1 MLFDPQECCVFVCT
15 CVSGWGWVTGLF
27 LQCSLCCS
35 YVFYFGFVCVHACL
49 LRVDALCMCA
59 RPTSL
64 YLCISE
70 WEYVCAPVHIWGS
83 CTPVWDNST
92 ASGLVCC
99 VWIIKVVSLIIKS
112 SLSWWEPEEGD
123 GARERG
129 RERGII
135 VSAAGVHA
143 RSLSSIVYCGWDV
156 SWAQVFSALCARPLS
171 SPRHI
176 RSRAHTYSYIRAH
189 VHVVQECTDTRAL
202 SQTHVSLPFLE
213 AKASEL
219 CYKSICH
226 M

>member
-1 MLFDPQECCVFVCT
+1 
-15 CVSGWGWVTGLF
+15 
-27 LQCSLCCS
+27 
-35 YVFYFGFVCVHACL
+35 
-49 LRVDALCMCA
+49 MCA
-59 RPTSL
+59 RPTLL

-70 WEYVCAPVHIWGS
+70 CEYVCAPVHIWGS

-92 ASGLVCC
+92 AGGLVCC

-176 RSRAHTYSYIRAH
+176 RSRAHTYSYIRARCSGVYRHSRTESNTRIASFLGSEGLGALLQKHLPH
-189 VHVVQECTDTRAL
+189 VAAVTVLFSHTVLTTACKHLKMHSSYIPVVQMCFPNKNKTWRF
-202 SQTHVSLPFLE
+202 VFLTE
-213 AKASEL
+213 SFVAD
-219 CYKSICH
+219 
-226 M
+226 

>member
-1 MLFDPQECCVFVCT
+1 
-15 CVSGWGWVTGLF
+15 
-27 LQCSLCCS
+27 
-35 YVFYFGFVCVHACL
+35 
-49 LRVDALCMCA
+49 MCA
-59 RPTSL
+59 RPTLL

-70 WEYVCAPVHIWGS
+70 CEYVCAPVHIWGS

-143 RSLSSIVYCGWDV
+143 RSFSSIVYCGWDV

-176 RSRAHTYSYIRAH
+176 RSRAHTYSYIRARCSGVYRH
-189 VHVVQECTDTRAL
+189 SRTESNTL
-202 SQTHVSLPFLE
+202 SWKRRPRSATT
-213 AKASEL
+213 KASATCSC
-219 CYKSICH
+219 CYCPIQSHSPHHCVQTPQNA
-226 M
+226 

>member
-1 MLFDPQECCVFVCT
+1 MITKLATNAGSTTGMLCVCVRVCLWMRVGNRS
-15 CVSGWGWVTGLF
+15 VSTVL
-27 LQCSLCCS
+27 S
-35 YVFYFGFVCVHACL
+35 VFYFGFVCVHASL
-49 LRVDALCMCA
+49 LRVDALCTCA
-59 RPTSL
+59 RPTLL

-70 WEYVCAPVHIWGS
+70 CEYVCAPVHIWGS

-143 RSLSSIVYCGWDV
+143 RSLLHRVLWLRCVMSTSLFC
-156 SWAQVFSALCARPLS
+156 SLR
-171 SPRHI
+171 SP
-176 RSRAHTYSYIRAH
+176 T
-189 VHVVQECTDTRAL
+189 
-202 SQTHVSLPFLE
+202 
-213 AKASEL
+213 
-219 CYKSICH
+219 
-226 M
+226 

>member
-1 MLFDPQECCVFVCT
+1 MITKLATNAGSTTGMLCVCVCV
-15 CVSGWGWVTGLF
+15 CVCGWGWVTGLF
-27 LQCSLCCS
+27 LQCSLCFTLDLFVYMQAYCS
-35 YVFYFGFVCVHACL
+35 
-49 LRVDALCMCA
+49 VDALCTCA
-59 RPTSL
+59 RPTLL

-70 WEYVCAPVHIWGS
+70 CEYVCAPVHIWGS

-143 RSLSSIVYCGWDV
+143 RSLLHRVLWLRCVMSTSLFC
-156 SWAQVFSALCARPLS
+156 SLR
-171 SPRHI
+171 SP
-176 RSRAHTYSYIRAH
+176 T
-189 VHVVQECTDTRAL
+189 
-202 SQTHVSLPFLE
+202 
-213 AKASEL
+213 
-219 CYKSICH
+219 
-226 M
+226 